1 MIQNRIRR
9 KFKCGNLGCPYESV
23 SFNKI
28 LSHTWDKHSLAKK
41 FSFKCE
47 SLSCTKRYTNLQS
60 FCRHVKSN
68 HCWFIEQHMKH
79 FNKKQAAAGETDLL
93 INNPDIQEVNDL
105 QQDELSEKP
114 WKDLQERTN
123 GLHTDES
130 HAVNYFD
137 LIANLLELRKKYN
150 LRT

>member
-1 MIQNRIRR
+1 MIQNRIKR
-9 KFKCGNLGCPYESV
+9 KFKCGNLGCPYEAV

-28 LSHTWDKHSLAKK
+28 LSRTWDKHSLAKN

-47 SLSCTKRYTNLQS
+47 ILSCTKRYTNLQS

-79 FNKKQAAAGETDLL
+79 FNKKKAAPDETDLL
-93 INNPDIQEVNDL
+93 INNPDIQEVN
-105 QQDELSEKP
+105 EEP

-123 GLHTDES
+123 GLDTDES
-130 HAVNYFD
+130 HAVNHFN
-137 LIANLLELRKKYN
+137 LIANLLLELRKKYN